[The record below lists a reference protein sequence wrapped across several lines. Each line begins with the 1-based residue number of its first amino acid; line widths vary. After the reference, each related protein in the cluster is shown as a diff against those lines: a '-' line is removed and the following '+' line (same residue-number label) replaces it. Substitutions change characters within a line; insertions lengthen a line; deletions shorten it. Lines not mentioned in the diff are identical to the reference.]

1 MSDISQ
7 AAGKVFTPEFLT
19 LLQAIPEQDV
29 DDKKLNKIMKEMDGC
44 LHKKKI
50 SDCVIVLSTYLADI
64 LAQNDD
70 VFNHT
75 FNQIKKCKIENKT
88 NQYIY

>member
-1 MSDISQ
+1 MSDIRK

-19 LLQAIPEQDV
+19 LLQAIPEQHIN
-29 DDKKLNKIMKEMDGC
+29 DKTLNKIMKEMDGC
-44 LHKKKI
+44 LCKKRI

-64 LAQNDD
+64 LAQNDEIFD
-70 VFNHT
+70 YT
-75 FNQIKKCKIENKT
+75 FNQIKECKIENKT